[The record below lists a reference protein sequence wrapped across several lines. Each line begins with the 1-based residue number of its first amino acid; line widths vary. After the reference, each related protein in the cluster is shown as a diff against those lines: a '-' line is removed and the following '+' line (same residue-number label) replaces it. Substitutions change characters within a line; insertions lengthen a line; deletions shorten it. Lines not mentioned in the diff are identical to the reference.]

1 MSNNYFKDNVNAL
14 DFSRSLVPVMRKIA
28 EPLFINTEITNFSY
42 LKFCSDG
49 SVINL
54 TTDIRWID
62 YRFAENIKYRILFE
76 KQLEEGIVEKPYMY
90 LWPNE
95 IDNKLLGALRANGIW
110 NGCNIYI
117 PKNNQIEVFSFSS
130 SVNNSNIQ
138 NFYINNFNFLN
149 KFIIYFMSNINS
161 LHEAEERKN
170 RIITDI
176 QFPCMLT
183 SETKNKYIEQKKIF
197 DLKKVKIT
205 SELSLSNKEIECCYY
220 LSKGLS
226 IKGIANK
233 MCLSPRTI
241 ETHVNHIKLK
251 SNCYTTDLL
260 IEYIHQKKWI
270 FDSLFTN
277 ESSF

>member
-14 DFSRSLVPVMRKIA
+14 DFSRAMVPVMKKIA
-28 EPLFINTEITNFSY
+28 EPLLINTEITNFSY

-54 TTDIRWID
+54 TTDVRWID
-62 YRFAENIKYRILFE
+62 YRFSENIKYRILFE
-76 KQLEEGIVEKPYMY
+76 KQLEDGYIEKPYMY

-95 IDNKLLGALRANGIW
+95 IDNKLLGALHANGIW

-130 SVNNSNIQ
+130 TVNNSSIQ

-149 KFIIYFMSNINS
+149 KFIIYFMNNMSF
-161 LHEAEERKN
+161 LHETEEKRN

-176 QFPCMLT
+176 QFPCTLARKT
-183 SETKNKYIEQKKIF
+183 ENKCNKEKKF
-197 DLKKVKIT
+197 FELKKVKIT
-205 SELSLSNKEIECCYY
+205 DELSLSNKEIECCYY
-220 LSKGLS
+220 LSQGLS

-233 MCLSPRTI
+233 MRLSPRTI
-241 ETHVNHIKLK
+241 ETHLNHIKLK

-260 IEYIHQKKWI
+260 IEYIHQKRWI
-270 FDSLFTN
+270 FDSQFT
-277 ESSF
+277 SKS

>member
-1 MSNNYFKDNVNAL
+1 MSNDYFKDNINAL
-14 DFSRSLVPVMRKIA
+14 DFSRSLVPVMKKIA
-28 EPLFINTEITNFSY
+28 EPLLINTEITNFSY

-54 TTDIRWID
+54 TTDMRWID
-62 YRFAENIKYRILFE
+62 YRFSENIKYRILFE
-76 KQLEEGIVEKPYMY
+76 KQLEDGVVEKPYMF
-90 LWPNE
+90 LWPKE
-95 IDNKLLGALRANGIW
+95 INNKLLGALHAHGIW

-130 SVNNSNIQ
+130 SVDNTNIQ

-149 KFIIYFMSNINS
+149 KFIVYFVSNMKS

-176 QFPCMLT
+176 KFPFGSL
-183 SETKNKYIEQKKIF
+183 SAGNNKYNEEKKIF
-197 DLKKVKIT
+197 ALKKIKIT
-205 SELSLSNKEIECCYY
+205 DELSLSNKEIECCYY

-251 SNCYTTDLL
+251 SNCCTTDLL
-260 IEYIHQKKWI
+260 IEFIHQKRWI
-270 FDSLFTN
+270 FNSLFPN
-277 ESSF
+277 EL

>member
-1 MSNNYFKDNVNAL
+1 MSNNYFQDNVNAL
-14 DFSRSLVPVMRKIA
+14 DLSRSLVPVMKKIA

-62 YRFAENIKYRILFE
+62 YRFSENIKYRILFE
-76 KQLEEGIVEKPYMY
+76 KQLEEGVVEKPYMY
-90 LWPNE
+90 LWPNV
-95 IDNKLLGALRANGIW
+95 IDNKLLGALHANGIW

-130 SVNNSNIQ
+130 SVNNTNIQ

-149 KFIIYFMSNINS
+149 KFIIYFMNNMNL
-161 LHEAEERKN
+161 LHEAEEKKN

-176 QFPCMLT
+176 QFPCLLAN
-183 SETKNKYIEQKKIF
+183 ETKNKCIDQKKIF
-197 DLKKVKIT
+197 DLKKVNIT
-205 SELSLSNKEIECCYY
+205 SELSLSKKEIECCYY

-226 IKGIANK
+226 IKGIAHK
-233 MCLSPRTI
+233 MGLSPRTI

-270 FDSLFTN
+270 FDSLFTS
-277 ESSF
+277 E

>member
-14 DFSRSLVPVMRKIA
+14 DFSESLVPVMKKIA
-28 EPLFINTEITNFSY
+28 EPLLKNTEITNFSY

-62 YRFAENIKYRILFE
+62 YRFSENIKYRILFE
-76 KQLEEGIVEKPYMY
+76 KQLEEGVVEKPYMY

-95 IDNKLLGALRANGIW
+95 IDNKLLGALHANGIW

-138 NFYINNFNFLN
+138 NFYINNLNFLN
-149 KFIIYFMSNINS
+149 KFIIYFMNNMNL

-176 QFPCMLT
+176 KFPCLLVN
-183 SETKNKYIEQKKIF
+183 ETKSKCIKQKKFF

-226 IKGIANK
+226 IKGIAHK
-233 MCLSPRTI
+233 MGLSPRTI

-251 SNCYTTDLL
+251 SHCYTTDLL

-270 FDSLFTN
+270 FDSLFTS
-277 ESSF
+277 EF